1 MIFVVAAYTITLG
14 VLALYGVLLQHRE
27 RILVREVGGCR
38 DSDGGVTGSFNIGA
52 MLLAPFWMWSHGMR
66 IPGAVLLGLWAGL
79 AWLALGG
86 IQGDMADV
94 AFLLVSMVLLA
105 AGAALGM
112 VGNRIAASHRGNESS
127 TAFFASQ
134 LPWAIAGVL
143 VYTILL
149 PWLWYF
155 RTAA

>member
-1 MIFVVAAYTITLG
+1 
-14 VLALYGVLLQHRE
+14 
-27 RILVREVGGCR
+27 
-38 DSDGGVTGSFNIGA
+38 
-52 MLLAPFWMWSHGMR
+52 MR

-112 VGNRIAASHRGNESS
+112 VGNRIAASHRGNESAA
-127 TAFFASQ
+127 AFFASQ
-134 LPWAIAGVL
+134 LPWAIAGVF

-149 PWLWYF
+149 PWVWYF